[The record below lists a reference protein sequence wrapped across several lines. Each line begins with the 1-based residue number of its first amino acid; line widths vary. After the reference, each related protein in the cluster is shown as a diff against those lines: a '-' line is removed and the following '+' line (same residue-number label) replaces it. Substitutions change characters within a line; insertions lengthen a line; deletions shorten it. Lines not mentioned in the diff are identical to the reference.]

1 MFKIKTKSTLAV
13 GNTFSN
19 TATIY
24 FDYNAPIITNTYT
37 TTVENVLAVQE
48 NGISAGISVYP
59 NPATD
64 FIIIDSKEKIGKV
77 QIFDIAGRLV
87 LTTSGNANRIDI
99 HQLKPGT
106 YILKTQAGL
115 EKLVHK
121 LLKK

>member
-24 FDYNAPIITNTYT
+24 FDYNAPIITNTHT

-48 NGISAGISVYP
+48 NGISAGISVYL

-64 FIIIDSKEKIGKV
+64 FIIIDSKEKIGKI

-99 HQLKPGT
+99 HQLKPGN
-106 YILKTQAGL
+106 YILKTHSGL
-115 EKLVHK
+115 
-121 LLKK
+121 